1 MTFLPRA
8 RTVTV
13 LLAITA
19 GALGAQSTAFDFS
32 IKNIM
37 RGPEVYGREPAQVRW
52 SADGQWIYFQWL
64 PAGSD
69 WRDQLR
75 PFRVRAQAGARA
87 EQVTEAHMDSIGPAL
102 AAGAWSTDR
111 SRRVV
116 DFRGD
121 LYLVD
126 AKSGAARRLTETNGA
141 ESAPRFSSDSKS
153 VIYLRDGNGYSTE
166 LATGFTRQLT
176 DIRMADA
183 GGAPA
188 AALGG
193 RGGAAM
199 GGRGGAAVG
208 GRGGAGA
215 TGGAAVT
222 TQRGALDADQ
232 RQLFD
237 VIRDQA
243 RADSIRRA
251 EVRGPTGPKTITL
264 NAGERVTNVSVSPSG
279 TAVLFTTSTAAADQR
294 TIVPNYV
301 TSTGFTEDIP
311 SRTKVGDAQP
321 VTRIGFQQLP
331 RGDVKWLKTIDSDT
345 AVANTTVVGWNDAG
359 TAALV
364 VASARNFKTRQISTV
379 DGSTGALKAI
389 EVLRDTAWVAGPCGA
404 GCVGFY
410 DNDRRVFYVSEATG
424 YAQLWSTAVDGSDR
438 KALTSGKWEI
448 YDVALSNDRQSFFFH
463 SSEVSAFDKD
473 LYRMSITGGA
483 RTKLTIGEG
492 GHQAVL
498 SPNEEQFADV
508 YSTVNRPPD
517 LFLAKAGAAGAQLT
531 VSPTADWLAFNWIK
545 PELVFVPASDGAQ
558 VPAHIY
564 RPKDVGAKSNGAAV
578 IFVHGAG
585 YLHNVGHFWSGY
597 PREYMFNQYL
607 ASKGYVVID
616 LDYRASAG
624 YGRDWRTAIYRWMGG
639 RDLQDQVDA
648 SVYLTKNYGITPERI
663 GMYGGSYGGF
673 MTLMALFTA
682 PKYFGAGAAL
692 RPVTDWAH
700 YNHGY
705 TGSILNLPQNDSLA
719 YHRSSPIFL
728 AEGLEDPLVIL
739 HGMVDTNVHFE
750 DSVRLTQRL
759 IELGKTGW
767 SLAPYP
773 VEDHGFTR
781 PSSWTDE
788 YTRIFSLFES
798 TIGPKGSKVRQ

>member
-1 MTFLPRA
+1 MTLLHRA
-8 RTVTV
+8 RSATL
-13 LLAITA
+13 LLALGA
-19 GALGAQSTAFDFS
+19 GALGAQSKSFDFS

-52 SADGQWIYFQWL
+52 APDGQWIYFQWL
-64 PAGSD
+64 PGGSD

-75 PFRVRAQAGARA
+75 PYRVRAQAGAKPER
-87 EQVTEAHMDSIGPAL
+87 VTEAHMDSVGPAL
-102 AAGAWSTDR
+102 AAGAWSADR

-121 LYLVD
+121 LYLID

-141 ESAPRFSSDSKS
+141 ESAPRFSSDGRS

-176 DIRMADA
+176 DIRTPDA
-183 GGAPA
+183 PGAPA
-188 AALGG
+188 AAVGG
-193 RGGAAM
+193 RGAGG
-199 GGRGGAAVG
+199 GGRGAAGG

-215 TGGAAVT
+215 AGGAPIT
-222 TQRGALDADQ
+222 TQRGSLEADQ

-251 EVRGPTGPKTITL
+251 EVRDPTGPKTITL
-264 NAGERVTNVSVSPSG
+264 NPGERVSNVSVSPNGS
-279 TAVLFTTSTAAADQR
+279 AVLFTTSTAPADQR
-294 TIVPNYV
+294 STIVPNYV

-321 VTRIGFQQLP
+321 VTRIGFQTLP
-331 RGDVKWLKTIDSDT
+331 RGDVKWLRPIDSDS
-345 AVANTTVVGWNDAG
+345 AVANSNVVGWNDAG
-359 TAALV
+359 TAAIV
-364 VASARNFKTRQISTV
+364 VASARNFKTRQISVV
-379 DGSTGALKAI
+379 DAANGTLKPI
-389 EVLRDTAWVAGPCGA
+389 EVLHDTAWVAGPCGF

-410 DNDRRVFYVSEATG
+410 DNDRRVYYVSEATG
-424 YAQLWSTAVDGSDR
+424 YAQLWSTAADGSDR

-473 LYRMSITGGA
+473 LYRMSIAGGA
-483 RTKLTIGEG
+483 RTKLTSGEG
-492 GHQAVL
+492 GHQSVL
-498 SPNEEQFADV
+498 SPDEQTMADV

-517 LFLAKAGAAGAQLT
+517 LFLAKAGSAGTQLT

>member
-8 RTVTV
+8 RTLTA
-13 LLAITA
+13 LIALTA
-19 GALGAQSTAFDFS
+19 GALRAQSSAFDFS

-37 RGPEVYGREPAQVRW
+37 RGPEVFGREPTQIRW
-52 SADGQWIYFQWL
+52 SPDGQWIYFQWL

-69 WRDQLR
+69 WRDPLR
-75 PFRVRAQAGARA
+75 PFRVRAQGGVRP
-87 EQVTEAHMDSIGPAL
+87 EPVTEAHMDSIGPAL
-102 AAGAWSTDR
+102 AAGAWSTDHA
-111 SRRVV
+111 RRAVE
-116 DFRGD
+116 FRGD
-121 LYLVD
+121 LYLID
-126 AKSGAARRLTETNGA
+126 GATGAARRLTETNSA
-141 ESAPRFSSDSKS
+141 ESVPRFSSDAKR
-153 VIYLRDGNGYSTE
+153 VIFVRDGNGFSME

-176 DIRMADA
+176 DIRPA
-183 GGAPA
+183 GTAGNAAAPA
-188 AALGG
+188 
-193 RGGAAM
+193 
-199 GGRGGAAVG
+199 
-208 GRGGAGA
+208 
-215 TGGAAVT
+215 TP
-222 TQRGALDADQ
+222 QRGALAADQ
-232 RQLFD
+232 RRLFE
-237 VIRDQA
+237 VIRDQM
-243 RADSIRRA
+243 RADSMRRA
-251 EVRGPTGPKTITL
+251 DAREPSGPKSITL
-264 NAGERVTNVSVSPSG
+264 NAGERVSNVSVSPSG
-279 TAVLFTTSTAAADQR
+279 TAVLFTTTTAAADQR
-294 TIVPNYV
+294 TVVPNYV

-311 SRTKVGDAQP
+311 SRAKVGDAQP
-321 VTRIGFQQLP
+321 VTRIGFQLLP
-331 RGDVKWLKTIDSDT
+331 RGDVQWLKTIDSDT
-345 AVANTTVVGWNDAG
+345 AVASGTIVGWNDAG
-359 TAALV
+359 TAALI

-379 DGSTGALKAI
+379 DAATGALKAI
-389 EVLRDTAWVAGPCGA
+389 EVLRDTAWVAGPCGF

-410 DNDRRVFYVSEATG
+410 DQDRRIYYVSEATG
-424 YAQLWSTAVDGSDR
+424 YAQLWSTAADGSDR
-438 KALTSGKWEI
+438 KALTSGRWEI
-448 YDVALSNDRQSFFFH
+448 YDVALSNDRQSFHFH

-473 LYRMSITGGA
+473 LYRMSIAGGA
-483 RTKLTIGEG
+483 RTKLTSGAG

-498 SPNEEQFADV
+498 SPNETLLADV
-508 YSTVNRPPD
+508 YSTVNRPPE
-517 LFLAKAGAAGAQLT
+517 LFVATPGAAGAQRT

-607 ASKGYVVID
+607 AAKGYVVID

-648 SVYLTKNYGITPERI
+648 SVYLTRQYGIAPERI

-719 YHRSSPIFL
+719 YRRSSPIFL
-728 AEGLEDPLVIL
+728 AEGLEDPLLIL

-767 SLAPYP
+767 SITPYP

-781 PSSWTDE
+781 PSSWADE
-788 YTRIFSLFES
+788 YTRIFDLFES
-798 TIGPKGSKVRQ
+798 TIGPKGTKGRR